1 MEEEMRRQVEMK
13 WPRELVEKKARTK
26 EAEIRRQQVLEEKNT
41 RAKEADLKLQ
51 WEMKL

>member
-1 MEEEMRRQVEMK
+1 MKWQWELVEQKARTKGAEMRRQ
-13 WPRELVEKKARTK
+13 R
-26 EAEIRRQQVLEEKNT
+26 VLEEKNT